1 MCIHF
6 VLEFLLK
13 FSYNRFMKKIL
24 TTILTILILFSGCGE
39 KKESFSATV
48 TAMGTVASYK
58 IYGQGA
64 RETFSQI
71 NEIFEEIDNAC
82 SLTKEGSAV
91 NMLNFLGKTDNPY
104 IVEQATLFEKNG
116 LLKISEKKFDL
127 TVGALTD
134 LWDIGFLGET
144 VPENIEEALKN
155 VDGTKTKIENNV
167 FYIGENQKIDLGAV
181 TKGYALDKAK
191 EILDRN
197 NVSGVVTLGGSVLF
211 CGSKKNNW
219 TCAIKNP
226 FNTSEYLGVITLK
239 EGFVSTSGSYERF
252 FEENGKTYHHIID
265 ATDGYPFETDIVS
278 VTIVCNNGFLS
289 DALSTVCF
297 MAGIE
302 KSKEIIKNFNASA
315 IFVDKDQNI
324 TILGDVDFEAY

>member
-1 MCIHF
+1 
-6 VLEFLLK
+6 
-13 FSYNRFMKKIL
+13 MKKIL

-39 KKESFSATV
+39 KTESFNATV

-58 IYGQGA
+58 IFGQGA
-64 RETFSQI
+64 RESFS
-71 NEIFEEIDNAC
+71 EIDKVFEEIDNAC

-91 NMLNFLGKTDNPY
+91 NMLNSSGETDNPY
-104 IVEQATLFEKNG
+104 IVEQAELFSKNN
-116 LLKISEKKFDL
+116 LLEISENKFDL
-127 TVGALTD
+127 TIGTATT
-134 LWDIGFLGET
+134 LWNIGFENAK
-144 VPENIEEALKN
+144 VPEKVDITY

-167 FYIGENQKIDLGAV
+167 FYIGENQEIDLGAV

-191 EILDRN
+191 EILDKN
-197 NVSGVVTLGGSVLF
+197 NLSGVVTLGGSVLF

-252 FEENGKTYHHIID
+252 FVENGKTYHHIID
-265 ATDGYPFETDIVS
+265 ATDGYPYETDIVS
-278 VTIVCNNGFLS
+278 VTIICDNGFLS

-302 KSKEIIKNFNASA
+302 KSKEIIKEFNASA